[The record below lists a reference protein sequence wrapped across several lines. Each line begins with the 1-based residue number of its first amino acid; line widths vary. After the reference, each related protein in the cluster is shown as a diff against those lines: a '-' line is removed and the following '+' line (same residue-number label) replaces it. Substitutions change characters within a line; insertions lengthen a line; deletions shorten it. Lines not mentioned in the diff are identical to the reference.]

1 MHNTV
6 HPNTMFLLVLQ
17 QRGSMTRMMM
27 MMKSTTHLM
36 QTGMLHM
43 HPFAHVV
50 AARTEDD
57 SFNSFGREEV
67 IL

>member
-17 QRGSMTRMMM
+17 QPGSLMRMMM
-27 MMKSTTHLM
+27 MMKSTTCSM
-36 QTGMLHM
+36 QTGMLHV
-43 HPFAHVV
+43 HPFTHVV
-50 AARTEDD
+50 AAGTEDD
-57 SFNSFGREEV
+57 SFNSFSHEVV